1 MVIYRKLL
9 IVSLALL
16 FTLPAHSFTGWQPC
30 AATAGTV
37 ERGSYRSEIAQTT
50 MYYSVYTPPCY
61 DSTTRTYPILY
72 LMHGSNEDDGH
83 WLRLGLKEL
92 LDTGISDGTLP
103 PVIVALPF
111 GEWIANQNQFDRV
124 SWSTVFLETFM
135 PLVEGRYRVDA
146 ERGGRAIGGISRGG
160 FWAFHLAFRHP
171 DLFSS
176 VGGHSAFFDDYHAPP
191 EYNPLRLAQ
200 TAPNLDTLRIW
211 LDRGR
216 DDYARQHLDLMHE
229 RLRQRGI
236 AHEYR
241 LYPEGQHNNAYWRQH
256 VLDYLRFY
264 TAAWQPTP
272 PPAALPVMFATNTPA
287 SVITPPPAA
296 PTPSG
301 DGLALFL
308 PAVSFPSLQAWLRV
322 DRLQAIRDGQHDA
335 KLTLD
340 ETTAAALRQL
350 GISLSPQTAVVPD
363 DALLNTLWRDRTR
376 FTLLAFDRLSPRYRV
391 LSLALDASDTP
402 AHPLDLLDS
411 GAEIYPFAFRDGPP
425 NFFPDRLTRLLLSGV
440 TALTRN
446 TRTALDRLGVPA
458 AASGIQAYTARVDFF
473 HTSNEVSFSPG
484 CPQSDEPP
492 LGAFCSK
499 QDHFELFDRL
509 GLDIVELT
517 GNHNNDYGFSAY
529 LDTLAWYRE
538 RGIQTVGGGEDLN
551 QAQQPL
557 ALEHHGNRIIMV
569 ACNWAGP
576 YYALASATRPGAA
589 PCDWNWFRAHLP
601 ALASDSDLLVVT
613 VQHQEFEEYLPTP
626 QQRQDFR
633 GLADLGADVVIGTQ
647 AHKPQTMEFYTT
659 ARGTQAFLHYGLGN
673 LFFDQPFW
681 GNMRFFMDQLFIY
694 DGRLLGLDLFTG
706 IIDDLAR
713 PRPMTADEQFNFLA
727 FMFNAQAGF

>member
-1 MVIYRKLL
+1 MLFICRRLL
-9 IVSLALL
+9 PLALL
-16 FTLPAHSFTGWQPC
+16 LSLPFLSSNASQTCGE
-30 AATAGTV
+30 TAGAV
-37 ERGSYRSEIAQTT
+37 ERGSYRSSIAQTN

-61 DSTTRTYPILY
+61 DQTTRAYPILY

-92 LDTGISDGTLP
+92 LDAGISDGTLP

-111 GEWIANQNQFDRV
+111 GEWIANRNQFDRV
-124 SWSTVFLETFM
+124 SWANVFLEEFM
-135 PLVEGRYRVDA
+135 PLVEGAYRVDSRREA
-146 ERGGRAIGGISRGG
+146 RAVGGISRGG

-171 DLFSS
+171 NLFSS

-191 EYNPLRLAQ
+191 AHNPLRLAQ
-200 TAPNLDTLRIW
+200 TAPDLDTLRIW

-216 DDYARQHLDLMHE
+216 DDYARQNLDLMHE

-264 TAAWQPTP
+264 TAAWQDAAP
-272 PPAALPVMFATNTPA
+272 PNLPLIFATNTPA
-287 SVITPPPAA
+287 SVITPSPAT

-308 PAVSFPSLQAWLRV
+308 PAVSFPSLQGWLPIE
-322 DRLQAIRDGQHDA
+322 RLQAIRDGQYDA
-335 KLTLD
+335 QLTLD
-340 ETTAAALRQL
+340 ETTAAALRQHGVPL
-350 GISLSPQTAVVPD
+350 APQTAIVAD
-363 DALLNTLWRDRTR
+363 DALLNTLWRDRRR
-376 FTLLAFDRLSPRYRV
+376 FTLLAFDRLTPRYRI
-391 LSLALDASDTP
+391 LHLALAP
-402 AHPLDLLDS
+402 GQMPLHPLDADLS
-411 GAEIYPFAFRDGPP
+411 RYPLAFESAPP
-425 NFFPDRLTRLLLSGV
+425 NFSPDRLTRLLLSGV

-446 TRTALDRLGVPA
+446 TREALDRLGVPA
-458 AASGIQAYTARVDFF
+458 AASGIQAYTTRADFF

-484 CPQSDEPP
+484 CPQAEQPP

-517 GNHNNDYGFSAY
+517 GNHNNDYGFTAY
-529 LDTLAWYRE
+529 LDTLKWYRD
-538 RGIQTVGGGEDLN
+538 RGIQTVGGGEDLA

-557 ALEHHGNRIIMV
+557 VIAHRGNRIIMV
-569 ACNWAGP
+569 ACNWVGP

-589 PCDWNWFRAHLP
+589 PCDWNWFRANLP
-601 ALASDSDLLVVT
+601 ALALDSDLLIVT

-626 QQRQDFR
+626 QQRADFR

-647 AHKPQTMEFYTT
+647 AHKPQIMEFYNT

-694 DGRLLGLDLFTG
+694 EGKLLTIDLFTG

-713 PRPMTADEQFNFLA
+713 PRPMNAEEQFNFLA
-727 FMFNAQAGF
+727 FMFNTQGGF